1 MKRKLLVLMFI
12 FGAISLIAQNIF
24 VPQPTPKRVLVSV
37 FAGPTLD
44 WVQPS
49 TVEYELNTPS
59 LGARVGIP
67 LEIDLNKEA
76 HYYLATGVYLKW
88 DQTSLRFPESYSIL
102 NVVDTVTTNRYYS
115 SFYLTIP
122 TGIKIKTST
131 FKKSVFGL
139 NLGLYHSFFISG
151 KSYDSFKLDGLS
163 SLEPDYY
170 SVTTSEIENKYCAM
184 FKESVYGGIGYEY
197 MIKPNLRAYIYA
209 NYVLTFT
216 NFFNPNLFNSI
227 NQQKEQA
234 ITQSVELI
242 VGIGL

>member
-1 MKRKLLVLMFI
+1 MKKNLLLFVLV
-12 FGAISLIAQNIF
+12 FGTIIVMAQNNY
-24 VPQPTPKRVLVSV
+24 VPQDKPNRILVSV

-49 TVEYELNTPS
+49 TVEYELKSPS

-67 LEIDLNKEA
+67 VEINLNQEE
-76 HYYLATGVYLKW
+76 HYYFATGLYLKF
-88 DQTSLRFPESYSIL
+88 DQTSLKFPEKYSIL

-115 SFYLTIP
+115 ALYLTIP

-151 KSYDSFKLDGLS
+151 KTYDSFTIDGLS
-163 SLEPDYY
+163 SEPDYY
-170 SVTTSEIENKYCAM
+170 SVTTAKIDNKYCAM

-197 MIKPNLRAYIYA
+197 KIKPNLRAYVYA
-209 NYVLTFT
+209 NYVFTFT
-216 NFFNPNLFNSI
+216 NFFNPNLLNSI
-227 NQQKEQA
+227 NQQKESA

>member
-1 MKRKLLVLMFI
+1 MKKNLFVLVLI
-12 FGAISLIAQNIF
+12 LGAFSLMAQNNF
-24 VPQPTPKRVLVSV
+24 VPQPSPKRVLVSV

-49 TVEYELNTPS
+49 TVEYELITPS

-76 HYYLATGVYLKW
+76 HYYFATGIYLKW
-88 DQTSLRFPESYSIL
+88 DQTQLRFPEHYSIL
-102 NVVDTVTTNRYYS
+102 NVVDTVTTSRYFS
-115 SFYLTIP
+115 AFYFTIP

-139 NLGLYHSFFISG
+139 NLGLYHSFFIAG
-151 KSYDSFKLDGLS
+151 KSYDSFKIDGLS
-163 SLEPDYY
+163 SEPDYY
-170 SVTTSEIENKYCAM
+170 SVTTSKIENKYCAM

-197 MIKPNLRAYIYA
+197 MIKPNLRAYVYA
-209 NYVLTFT
+209 NYVFTFT

-227 NQQKEQA
+227 NQQKERA